1 MSGPRRRMA
10 RKDMPLVA
18 RVLEMLL
25 AAFPSL
31 EFDIEIQGSPPE
43 PERPWREAER
53 PRPERPQP
61 ERPQPASHAPDPVLA
76 RCYAELGIP
85 YGTDFRQVRRA
96 WRGLM
101 RTHHPDVQGEDAER
115 QRIGTEKVKRFNRA
129 FEEIGKRLR
138 GGKGGKGNA

>member
-1 MSGPRRRMA
+1 MSGPRRRVA

-31 EFDIEIQGSPPE
+31 EFDIEIQGSQPE

-53 PRPERPQP
+53 PQP
-61 ERPQPASHAPDPVLA
+61 ERPQPASPAPDPVLA
-76 RCYAELGIP
+76 RCYAELGVP
-85 YGTDFRQVRRA
+85 YGTDFRQVHRA

-101 RTHHPDVQGEDAER
+101 RAHHPDVQGEDAER
-115 QRIGTEKVKRFNRA
+115 QRLGTERVKRFNRA

-138 GGKGGKGNA
+138 GSKGGRSNA